1 MFSLVSVIQLL
12 VLVPGWNLCKTRL
25 TGLSVRVIIA
35 RRQSGLNCAVR
46 FRFIVA
52 RVSFFADGFRA
63 LDWRHKD
70 CKWDSTGGTF
80 RFTGVHLFDGF
91 CFKIATYLFR
101 GKYISA
107 DPPIPCWED
116 GGQTL
121 PIPDNTD
128 TNCLNHYHRFI
139 FHYLTR
145 LRGRG
150 LQWLISSNQ
159 VDCLTTPPPEFVFLR
174 FCVTNT
180 PSNWNR
186 PFDWYYIKPSCT
198 YTVFGRMP
206 WSKVMR
212 PVLEWTE

>member
-1 MFSLVSVIQLL
+1 MTDKLIAFFSVTTCFSRVLHLKVI
-12 VLVPGWNLCKTRL
+12 
-25 TGLSVRVIIA
+25 
-35 RRQSGLNCAVR
+35 
-46 FRFIVA
+46 F
-52 RVSFFADGFRA
+52 
-63 LDWRHKD
+63 

-80 RFTGVHLFDGF
+80 RFIRDAPLWSFLFQNSNLLVPQEVYFG
-91 CFKIATYLFR
+91 
-101 GKYISA
+101 S
-107 DPPIPCWED
+107 PPPPPPCWED

-150 LQWLISSNQ
+150 LQWLISCNQ
-159 VDCLTTPPPEFVFLR
+159 VDCLTTPSPEFVFLR